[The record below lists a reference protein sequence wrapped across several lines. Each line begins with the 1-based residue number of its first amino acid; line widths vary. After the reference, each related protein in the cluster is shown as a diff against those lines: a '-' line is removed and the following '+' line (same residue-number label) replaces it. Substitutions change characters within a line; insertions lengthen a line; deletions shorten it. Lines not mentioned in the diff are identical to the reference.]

1 MIYYRKIEKT
11 RKTSSLDKSSKFDL
25 SEIVK
30 MNPKKIDLLKKY
42 RGKINQKLEV
52 YRQAEN
58 ISNYKEKYQTWYD
71 NNKNSPVKAPIFS
84 KVHSI
89 IIKMIYIL
97 ERVNNATK

>member
-52 YRQAEN
+52 YR
-58 ISNYKEKYQTWYD
+58 
-71 NNKNSPVKAPIFS
+71 
-84 KVHSI
+84 
-89 IIKMIYIL
+89 
-97 ERVNNATK
+97 